1 MSQFLPK
8 SVRALIEEFSKLPG
22 IGQKSAQRLAMHL
35 LKSPHSK
42 IEPLGKAVL
51 DLKEGILF
59 CEECWN
65 IADSNPCSICTDSAR
80 DHGKIC
86 VVEEILD
93 AAAIERTGD
102 YDGLYHVLHGVLSP
116 VDGVGVEELKIREL
130 IERVKKSFK
139 NIDERNIGTNVG
151 GQDTIENAKENLESC
166 VPVREIIMATNPS
179 LEGEA
184 TALYIQKQLR
194 EFDVQIT
201 RIARGIPTGG
211 DIEYSDELTL
221 SRALKGR
228 GEL

>member
-51 DLKEGILF
+51 DLKEGVLF

-65 IADSNPCSICTDSAR
+65 IADQNPCSICADTTR

-130 IERVKKSFK
+130 IERVRKSFE
-139 NIDERNIGTNVG
+139 DGET
-151 GQDTIENAKENLESC
+151 
-166 VPVREIIMATNPS
+166 PVREIIMATNPS

-194 EFDVQIT
+194 DFDITIT